1 MFVVLNFIFL
11 VNGDVHFKIFRVKT
25 MFGLS
30 INSDW
35 FMLCLY
41 PCKMCRR
48 LEGRD
53 WRYQRSNQNRK
64 SKKNRQHNVQKNRDK
79 QRSTYEI
86 KDAYPF
92 RTTWANCWPVVRFKK
107 QCFKLPLTTLF
118 HCNVPM
124 LLPSINPSTFNLF
137 FFVLCTLLCQFLWIV
152 HLLRLAYPIVP
163 VSLDCPFFI
172 GP

>member
-1 MFVVLNFIFL
+1 MTKRQKNRQHNVQ
-11 VNGDVHFKIFRVKT
+11 KT
-25 MFGLS
+25 EEQTTQCPK
-30 INSDW
+30 D
-35 FMLCLY
+35 
-41 PCKMCRR
+41 RR
-48 LEGRD
+48 TD
-53 WRYQRSNQNRK
+53 NTM
-64 SKKNRQHNVQKNRDK
+64 SKRQKNRQHNVQKNRDK

-92 RTTWANCWPVVRFKK
+92 RATWANFWPVVRFKK

-124 LLPSINPSTFNLF
+124 LLPSINPSTFILF
-137 FFVLCTLLCQFLWIV
+137 FFVLCTLLCRFLWIV